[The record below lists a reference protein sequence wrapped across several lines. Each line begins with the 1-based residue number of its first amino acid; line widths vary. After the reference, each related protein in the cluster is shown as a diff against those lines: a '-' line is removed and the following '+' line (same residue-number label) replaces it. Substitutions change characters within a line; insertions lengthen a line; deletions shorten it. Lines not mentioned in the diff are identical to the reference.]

1 MPRNPNSR
9 IAFSRFRGLSSS
21 GEQWRRAEE
30 REKNWSVR
38 KSDKK
43 GLSGVLSGLVRP
55 APFCSIRSHEQTS
68 VADVRS
74 PSRLSLSLSLLPRGR
89 ERLPIAGRSGTKRRN
104 TLGFAVFRF
113 LPWSASLCL
122 PFRSHTPHQHAAR
135 ARPRQR
141 ADLVNAPKVNRPFV
155 PERIDRETS
164 RPRRG
169 EKEASRAI
177 NGFLDIDNPRMS
189 RDRAAMRGTEGRRR
203 NGNGGTVGG
212 EIPLRPPIRE
222 RAARFVPVAPHEI
235 IINTRRYC
243 AAKLIR
249 KRGSRLEQWARAR
262 VGAGRDRER
271 PPTQWGTE
279 SRRSDLRPPALHRLA
294 FAFGFARP
302 DCVLMPRLATEPR
315 DTLPRPA
322 APLPLH
328 TPLAAARSFRRRVSM
343 LAGRGSGEEEIR
355 AKPRQ
360 RRGRRRG

>member
-203 NGNGGTVGG
+203 NGNGGDGG
-212 EIPLRPPIRE
+212 
-222 RAARFVPVAPHEI
+222 
-235 IINTRRYC
+235 
-243 AAKLIR
+243 
-249 KRGSRLEQWARAR
+249 W
-262 VGAGRDRER
+262 
-271 PPTQWGTE
+271 
-279 SRRSDLRPPALHRLA
+279 
-294 FAFGFARP
+294 
-302 DCVLMPRLATEPR
+302 
-315 DTLPRPA
+315 
-322 APLPLH
+322 
-328 TPLAAARSFRRRVSM
+328 
-343 LAGRGSGEEEIR
+343 
-355 AKPRQ
+355 
-360 RRGRRRG
+360 